1 MQDSITTS
9 LATASL
15 ALVLVGLL
23 SLPAASQCF
32 QRCTASKSQF
42 EDLLDRY
49 EDEDGIASEESQAAY
64 SDFVPRLILIL
75 VSIVGTVDCLISSIL
90 VTTHAAV
97 PLVVEQ
103 WLQFATWVR

>member
-15 ALVLVGLL
+15 ALALVGFL

-32 QRCTASKSQF
+32 QRCRASKLQF
-42 EDLLDRY
+42 EDLSGRY
-49 EDEDGIASEESQAAY
+49 EDEDGIASEESEAAY

-75 VSIVGTVDCLISSIL
+75 VSIVGTVGCLISSVL
-90 VTTHAAV
+90 VTTRATV

-103 WLQFATWVR
+103 WLQFATWVC